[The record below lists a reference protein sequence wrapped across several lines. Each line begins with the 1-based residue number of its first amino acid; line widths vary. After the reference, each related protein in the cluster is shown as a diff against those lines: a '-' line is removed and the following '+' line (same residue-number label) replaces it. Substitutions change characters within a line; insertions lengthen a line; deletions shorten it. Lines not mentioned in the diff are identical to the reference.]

1 MRQCRPAF
9 CQVPDRRLPL
19 TRQFREA
26 DAREPTIAL
35 HYLGSSKLKRCRLS
49 KASANPSAQACPR
62 PVLAGIA
69 TSARVAGLEVV
80 GVPSLAHVADRDRKA
95 QHTSSPLALQ
105 PDVSRGRDRYCRST
119 PSNADWSSARRNC
132 HPRPPRSSK
141 VVSSA
146 QEVIARPR
154 IDDFRI
160 AGRSGQGR
168 IAGDG
173 IEFVRQIVHAEH
185 QAPHACGAL
194 QCQ

>member
-1 MRQCRPAF
+1 MNRPSRCITLGLASSNGADSAKRLRIPAPKPA
-9 CQVPDRRLPL
+9 PDL
-19 TRQFREA
+19 
-26 DAREPTIAL
+26 
-35 HYLGSSKLKRCRLS
+35 YLR
-49 KASANPSAQACPR
+49 AC
-62 PVLAGIA
+62 GIA

-95 QHTSSPLALQ
+95 QHTSSPPALQ
-105 PDVSRGRDRYCRST
+105 PDVSRGRDRYCRSA

>member
-1 MRQCRPAF
+1 MNRPSRCITLGLASSNGADSVKRLRACGMLGVHPHTAVAF
-9 CQVPDRRLPL
+9 EDLF
-19 TRQFREA
+19 T
-26 DAREPTIAL
+26 
-35 HYLGSSKLKRCRLS
+35 G
-49 KASANPSAQACPR
+49 
-62 PVLAGIA
+62 A
-69 TSARVAGLEVV
+69 TSARVGGLEVV
-80 GVPSLAHVADRDRKA
+80 GVPSLVHVADRDRKA
-95 QHTSSPLALQ
+95 QHTSSPPAVQ